1 MGYILIMVGIFI
13 CSMLIL
19 VFAKLL
25 HFLIKERL
33 KLQTIYTA
41 LMVIV
46 LLPLLT
52 ILIYK
57 EMWNY
62 WYSPTDEDSKR
73 LGEMVAK
80 TINSPDYKKI
90 AREETIYAIEPA
102 MSRFTRPKDSYLYEV
117 NVATDKDT
125 YTFSCDENAWV
136 KVPKCKKIRVGG
148 WGGAFYYEDGQTF
161 FKGYKGFK
169 DGKEQ

>member
-1 MGYILIMVGIFI
+1 MGYILIMVGIMI

-25 HFLIKERL
+25 HYLIKERL
-33 KLQTIYTA
+33 KLRTIYTA

-52 ILIYK
+52 MLIYN
-57 EMWNY
+57 EIGNY
-62 WYSPTDEDSKR
+62 WSGPTQEDSKR
-73 LGEMVAK
+73 LGEMVVK
-80 TINSPDYKKI
+80 TINSPDFKKI
-90 AREETIYAIEPA
+90 SREETIYAIEPM

-125 YTFSCDENAWV
+125 YTFFCDENAWV

-148 WGGAFYYEDGQTF
+148 WGGVIEYKNGNTF